1 MIKLTMNEQ
10 DFINLMTET
19 AGGSE
24 PDSYSETFTREGLQ
38 ALFEHFYNLDYDYDF
53 DKISICCDWREYE
66 SLDSAM
72 IDYKRALEVYQFNT
86 LDEAT
91 TVLECSNGHVVV
103 ENF

>member
-38 ALFEHFYNLDYDYDF
+38 ALFEHFYNLDYDF
-53 DKISICCDWREYE
+53 DKISSRFLM
-66 SLDSAM
+66 SSGNASSASTN
-72 IDYKRALEVYQFNT
+72 ILKLNVFILNLLKSSQLIHA
-86 LDEAT
+86 
-91 TVLECSNGHVVV
+91 H
-103 ENF
+103 